1 MMMVIEDLQTEFN
14 ENVGTLKR
22 IQAKVKMKLEN
33 PITQLG
39 NSEKR
44 FTSRMSQAEVR
55 ILESSR

>member
-1 MMMVIEDLQTEFN
+1 MVIEDLQTEFN

-33 PITQLG
+33 PVTQLQ
-39 NSEKR
+39 NSEER
-44 FTSRMSQAEVR
+44 LTSRMSQSEVR